1 MRIFIDID
9 DTITNFGEVLLKNLN
24 EKYNTNYTIEDIINW
39 DWIKEKFKEPWSVLT
54 PWFWREVKVD
64 KKAKNFI
71 EKRIKDGDEIYIA
84 TATFID
90 EALPVKI
97 ETTLNQLDNIIDKDH
112 VIITKNKN
120 ILCGDIMIDDAIHN
134 LINNNCKYNIC
145 FSQPWNFSL
154 LLKKDCPSI
163 LRTSNWD
170 FINNYINMIKAYNK
184 EYIFKKN

>member
-24 EKYNTNYTIEDIINW
+24 EKYHTNYNIFDITYW
-39 DWIKEKFKEPWSVLT
+39 DWIKENFEEPWSILT

-64 KKAKNFI
+64 QKAKEFI
-71 EKRIKDGDEIYIA
+71 KKRIENGDEIYIA

-112 VIITKNKN
+112 VIITRNKN
-120 ILCGDIMIDDAIHN
+120 ILCGDIMIDDGLHN

-145 FSQPWNFSL
+145 FSQPWNFYAL
-154 LLKKDCPSI
+154 TIKDCPSI
-163 LRTSNWD
+163 LRTSNWN
-170 FINNYINMIKAYNK
+170 FINDYIDMIKIYNLSK
-184 EYIFKKN
+184 IKK